1 MNGHLFYLDIV
12 CHKGKLFS
20 GECDFAV
27 VPTTTGEIGILK
39 GHIPLL
45 SVIAK
50 GDVRVYRNGLLKTKM
65 EVKFGFVEITQKHVN
80 VLKIETKGA

>member
-12 CHKGKLFS
+12 SSKGKLFS

-39 GHIPLL
+39 GHTPLL
-45 SVIAK
+45 SVISK
-50 GDVRVYRNGLLKTKM
+50 GDIRVYKDGLLKMKM
-65 EVKFGFVEITQKHVN
+65 EVESGFVEITQKHVN
-80 VLKIETKGA
+80 VLKRETRGA